1 MYYLYKLIPPR
12 PTFHL
17 DTTAEEK
24 EIMGRH
30 IAYWTALT
38 DKGMAIVFGPVFDPA
53 GVYGLGIIE
62 VDSED
67 RARQIAAQDPAI
79 LAGGFTNELFP
90 MDVGLIRR

>member
-24 EIMGRH
+24 ETMDRH

-38 DKGMAIVFGPVFDPA
+38 EKRIAVVFGPVFDPA
-53 GVYGLGIIE
+53 GIYGLGIIE

-67 RARQIAAQDPAI
+67 SARQVAAQDPAI
-79 LAGGFTNELFP
+79 LAGSFTNELFP
-90 MDVGLIRR
+90 MEVGLLRR